1 MIAGAS
7 RPHSASSPSNASS
20 AADDWRPAFLRM
32 LPAIQKHARISFR
45 DLNPTEREEAV
56 QEVIADALVA
66 FVRLFEQGRAEVA
79 SWSTLADYAVRHYR
93 SGRRTGTPLNVHDV
107 SSGYCQCRKGVRV
120 ERLDRYDEQ
129 EGGWQEVLVEDRTCT
144 PGDLAASRID
154 FAEFLATLPARNRQI
169 AETLASGETTSEVA
183 RLFRLSRARVSQ
195 LRGEL
200 HQAWR
205 RFQGEEAG
213 PVMAWT

>member
-7 RPHSASSPSNASS
+7 CAHATSSDASS

-32 LPAIQKHARISFR
+32 LPAIQTHARITFR
-45 DLNPTEREEAV
+45 DLNATEREAV
-56 QEVIADALVA
+56 QEVIANALVA
-66 FVRLFEQGRAEVA
+66 FVRLWEQGRAEVA
-79 SWSTLADYAVRHYR
+79 SWSTLAGYAVRHYR
-93 SGRRTGTPLNVHDV
+93 CGRRTGTPLNVHDV

-129 EGGWQEVLVEDRTCT
+129 EAAWQEVLVEDRTCT

-154 FAEFLATLPARNRQI
+154 FPAFLATLSTRNRRI

-183 RLFRLSRARVSQ
+183 RFFRLSRARVSQ

-205 RFQGEEAG
+205 RFHGEDAG
-213 PVMAWT
+213 ALAAWV